1 MAVDAS
7 GNAYLAG
14 DTNESDFPLTQ
25 TPDNGVQ
32 PLCAS
37 CSAGTSLADAFVAE
51 ISTSP
56 TNAPSV
62 TFSAPGLNF
71 GVQPIGS
78 QTVPPQAMAVHNTGT
93 APLGIS
99 SIQIGGTNANDFSL
113 ADGGNCLGSQVAAG
127 ALCAFEIGFVPS
139 TAGHET
145 ATVVLTDNAAGT
157 PQIITV
163 TGGGNGSLAA
173 TPTNFNFGIVAPNT
187 SSQQLIAITN
197 SASYALSIPPPVLSG
212 SSAFTIG
219 EDNCGSLNPNQSC
232 TVTVNFTPTSATTYN
247 GSFTLTYTG
256 TSQQPESIVVAYAG
270 TGGTGAPAAAIA
282 PTALTFTS
290 QSVGTTGAAESVTI
304 TNNGTAKLTMGG
316 ASLSGSGAAAFSFTG
331 TSGGGCV
338 AAGATLAVGASC
350 SFNVSFSPATAGSF
364 AASLSISD
372 NAPNSPQI
380 VQLSGSGIAPSLSIA
395 PTSASFGTAT
405 MGIASN
411 AVPVVVTNSGTS
423 TITVSTVTV
432 TGADAADFSA
442 PNNCVPAIAAGK
454 TCTINL
460 SFNPTGGGTRTAAIQ
475 IADNAPNSPQSIAV
489 SGSAVAAQ
497 IGVSPASFGF
507 GGQLAN
513 TASAPETF
521 TVTNTATAPA
531 MLSVTSASVT
541 DSTDFQVT
549 NRCGKPVAAG
559 ATCTISVAFDPGTST
574 QSTSRG
580 GTLVIAS
587 NSATNA
593 QTSVKLTGSAA
604 DFELGPAVSGGAN
617 DDGLG
622 GYHRHVLARSH
633 LDRRIHRQPRT
644 HLHEHRRAARPV
656 RDALE
661 CNRHRQ
667 RTDRVLSHRRHI
679 SGFRA
684 ETARRDRTIGAR
696 ASPWRTAIAGRVAR
710 TLGAPRFARGR
721 SCDLAWAAR

>member
-1 MAVDAS
+1 
-7 GNAYLAG
+7 
-14 DTNESDFPLTQ
+14 
-25 TPDNGVQ
+25 
-32 PLCAS
+32 
-37 CSAGTSLADAFVAE
+37 
-51 ISTSP
+51 
-56 TNAPSV
+56 
-62 TFSAPGLNF
+62 
-71 GVQPIGS
+71 
-78 QTVPPQAMAVHNTGT
+78 
-93 APLGIS
+93 
-99 SIQIGGTNANDFSL
+99 
-113 ADGGNCLGSQVAAG
+113 
-127 ALCAFEIGFVPS
+127 VPS

-145 ATVVLTDNAAGT
+145 ATVVLTDNAAGS

-212 SSAFTIG
+212 SGAFTISAN
-219 EDNCGSLNPNQSC
+219 NCGSLNPNQSC
-232 TVTVNFTPTSATTYN
+232 TITVNFTPTSAVTYN

-282 PTALTFTS
+282 PSALTFTS
-290 QSVGTTGAAESVTI
+290 QSVGTTGAAEIVTI

-372 NAPNSPQI
+372 NAPSSPQV

-549 NRCGKPVAAG
+549 NGCGKPVAAG

-574 QSTSRG
+574 QSTSRT

-593 QTSVKLTGSAA
+593 QSSVKLTGSAA
-604 DFELGPAVSGGAN
+604 DFELGPAVSGGAILTVSA
-617 DDGLG
+617 GTTAT
-622 GYHRHVLARSH
+622 YS
-633 LDRRIHRQPRT
+633 LDLTSIGEFTGSPTLTCTSTDALPGPCVTPSSVAATANGQTAFSVTVGTSADSASRRV
-644 HLHEHRRAARPV
+644 RAA
-656 RDALE
+656 ALALSGS
-661 CNRHRQ
+661 RGTGRTPPARGPAPLIALLALTFATWLSLWSAAPRLRQ
-667 RTDRVLSHRRHI
+667 GPRLRLAL
-679 SGFRA
+679 G
-684 ETARRDRTIGAR
+684 
-696 ASPWRTAIAGRVAR
+696 AIAVATFAGATLVACGGGGANSDPPPIGGTYTLTITATSSGTSR
-710 TLGAPRFARGR
+710 TLPLTLTV
-721 SCDLAWAAR
+721 D